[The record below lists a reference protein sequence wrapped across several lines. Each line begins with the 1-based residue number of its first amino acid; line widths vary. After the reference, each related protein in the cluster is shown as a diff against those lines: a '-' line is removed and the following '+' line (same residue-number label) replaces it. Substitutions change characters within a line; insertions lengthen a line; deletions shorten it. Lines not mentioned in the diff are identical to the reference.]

1 MSDTSPSTPA
11 SPFRRTALEKAGR
24 PDSLD
29 LGVHIVR
36 APQWILLATMLS
48 LVAAAV
54 GFSFLIPVPFKVEAR
69 GILITAEGVKDIESV
84 AGGRVTAFFFVERG
98 SLVRQGQRVAQIEQP
113 DLVQQMEAAQADLDN
128 LRSRQQRV
136 IDFQRQNRTDINAQ
150 LTQKRRELENSI
162 ESSKKQ
168 VDWLAKALTGYEE
181 LASKGFASQQ
191 KLFETQVKLN

>member
-1 MSDTSPSTPA
+1 M
-11 SPFRRTALEKAGR
+11 
-24 PDSLD
+24 D